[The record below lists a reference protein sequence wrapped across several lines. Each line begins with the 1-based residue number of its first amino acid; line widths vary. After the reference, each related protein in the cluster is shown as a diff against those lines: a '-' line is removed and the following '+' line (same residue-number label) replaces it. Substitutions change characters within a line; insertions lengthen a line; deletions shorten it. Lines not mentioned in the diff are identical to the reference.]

1 MKCGARVAL
10 GVAGGYFL
18 GRTKKM
24 KLALMLGGMAAG
36 RRAGGPGELLAQGQR
51 LLNSSP
57 ELSALSDQVRGR
69 LVDAGKGAVMAVAAK
84 QVSSLTEKVGR
95 RVESLGDLGGG
106 AAGSARKA
114 TGGVRDT
121 VDPRGE
127 GPDEDLPDE
136 TDETDETDGD
146 EVDEV
151 DQVDDTND
159 LDDVDAERPADEPAE
174 QEPEEAPRP
183 RRRSAKAEGASS
195 SASRAAG
202 TGRRTAAA
210 GTRTARATT
219 SKAASGGAKTARGG
233 AKAASGTATKAASGT
248 TKAATARKGG
258 RRRSGD
264 A

>member
-69 LVDAGKGAVMAVAAK
+69 LLDAGKGAVMAVAAK
-84 QVSSLTEKVGR
+84 QVSSLTEKGGK

-114 TGGVRDT
+114 AGGVRDT

-127 GPDEDLPDE
+127 GPDEELPDE
-136 TDETDETDGD
+136 TDETDDG

-159 LDDVDAERPADEPAE
+159 LDDGDAERPADEPAE

-183 RRRSAKAEGASS
+183 RRRSAKAAEGGSS
-195 SASRAAG
+195 SPSRAGG

-210 GTRTARATT
+210 GTRTARAGT
-219 SKAASGGAKTARGG
+219 SKAASGGTKAARGG

>member
-69 LVDAGKGAVMAVAAK
+69 LLDAGKGAVMAVAAK
-84 QVSSLTEKVGR
+84 QVSSLTEKVGK

-114 TGGVRDT
+114 AGGVRDT

-127 GPDEDLPDE
+127 GPDEELPDE
-136 TDETDETDGD
+136 TDETDETDDG
-146 EVDEV
+146 EVDE
-151 DQVDDTND
+151 VDDTND
-159 LDDVDAERPADEPAE
+159 LEDGDAERPADEPAE

-183 RRRSAKAEGASS
+183 RRRSAKAAEGGSS
-195 SASRAAG
+195 SPSRAGG

-210 GTRTARATT
+210 GTRTARAGT
-219 SKAASGGAKTARGG
+219 SKAASGGTKATRGG

>member
-69 LVDAGKGAVMAVAAK
+69 LLDAGKGAVMAVAAK

-114 TGGVRDT
+114 AGGVRDT
-121 VDPRGE
+121 VDPRSE
-127 GPDEDLPDE
+127 GPDEELPDE
-136 TDETDETDGD
+136 TDDGD

-151 DQVDDTND
+151 DDTND
-159 LDDVDAERPADEPAE
+159 LDDGDAERPADEPAE

-195 SASRAAG
+195 SPSRAGG

>member
-69 LVDAGKGAVMAVAAK
+69 LLDAGKGAVMAVAAK

-127 GPDEDLPDE
+127 GPDEELPDE
-136 TDETDETDGD
+136 TDDGD

>member
-36 RRAGGPGELLAQGQR
+36 RRAGGPGELLAQGQK

-69 LVDAGKGAVMAVAAK
+69 LLDAGKGAVMAVAAK
-84 QVSSLTEKVGR
+84 QVSSLTEKVGK

-106 AAGSARKA
+106 AAGSAKKA
-114 TGGVRDT
+114 AGGVRDT
-121 VDPRGE
+121 VDLRGE
-127 GPDEDLPDE
+127 DSDEEIADE
-136 TDETDETDGD
+136 TDDVDD
-146 EVDEV
+146 VDEV
-151 DQVDDTND
+151 DD
-159 LDDVDAERPADEPAE
+159 LDDTGGDDVAEAPSDDAAE
-174 QEPEEAPRP
+174 EPEEAPRP
-183 RRRSAKAEGASS
+183 RRRSAKAAEGASS
-195 SASRAAG
+195 SPSRTAG
-202 TGRRTAAA
+202 SARRTAAA

-219 SKAASGGAKTARGG
+219 SKAARGG
-233 AKAASGTATKAASGT
+233 AKAASGTATKATSGT
-248 TKAATARKGG
+248 AKAATARKGG